1 MPRGAAALPRDG
13 RGGAGRE
20 DAAAAGRGGDGRR
33 MRRRWWRQ
41 QQQQAEE
48 RAAMRCCAGP
58 GPRGGGALTTLLL
71 TGRSRRRL
79 GAESGHG
86 PGWSARR
93 LRLRLRRPPSPA
105 GRCGY
110 GLPRGRPARPAAAEA
125 RGGSEVPAEGRALAR
140 RRCAVGWL
148 RAGRG
153 AAASAVGRALGP
165 LLSRAQSG
173 LSRRVPSRPP
183 RRSYLPARA
192 LSAAAAGLGLR
203 RFSFLSLV
211 A

>member
-86 PGWSARR
+86 PGWSAR
-93 LRLRLRRPPSPA
+93 RLRLRRPPSPA

-203 RFSFLSLV
+203 RFSFRSLV